1 MRRYRQRSPPRPQQ
15 CGHRFTCLWPQ
26 RARGTS
32 RPLLACVLRSAHI
45 DGVETG
51 RRGREGGVLCNGC
64 SDGSLVAPSG
74 VRSQVS
80 CRALARAVST
90 GGPRQPWSALTAP
103 GRKRNDRFRDGNLAK
118 LPFARHGFKRVF
130 SVPSRSFRSGR
141 NVPQAAVLRIPHSR
155 WSTSG
160 VAGLR
165 SQQAGVRATDQNVYF
180 GVVLLIVSKRKQAW
194 QGARATVES
203 PLSLAPLPREGTNL
217 GRCQPPFPLRS

>member
-1 MRRYRQRSPPRPQQ
+1 MRMRCDVTASARHLDLNSAAT
-15 CGHRFTCLWPQ
+15 GFTCLWLQ

-64 SDGSLVAPSG
+64 SDGSLAAPSG

-103 GRKRNDRFRDGNLAK
+103 GRKPPDRFGAND
-118 LPFARHGFKRVF
+118 PEKRTY
-130 SVPSRSFRSGR
+130 RR
-141 NVPQAAVLRIPHSR
+141 L
-155 WSTSG
+155 
-160 VAGLR
+160 
-165 SQQAGVRATDQNVYF
+165 
-180 GVVLLIVSKRKQAW
+180 
-194 QGARATVES
+194 
-203 PLSLAPLPREGTNL
+203 
-217 GRCQPPFPLRS
+217 